1 MWCWGVAR
9 RAVDAR
15 GEESPFVKE
24 RQAHGRCKLLRLG
37 RKTAHDSEVRDTRKS
52 GNIINEHTSLTP
64 RYAFTPQAGGP
75 ACDNERRGDT
85 ERFEGV

>member
-52 GNIINEHTSLTP
+52 GNIINEHILDSEVCLH
-64 RYAFTPQAGGP
+64 APQAGGP
-75 ACDNERRGDT
+75 ACDDERSGDT
-85 ERFEGV
+85 